1 MLCRMNP
8 HGFYVFEG
16 DHAVGKSTVMEAIAE
31 VVPATVMQLPTAPI
45 RDIADYIHSHSTSP
59 AILGYYLCA
68 VADATPEI
76 EAARNNSLILCHRY
90 ILSSFAL
97 YASAARLD
105 LRGKDSFF
113 IDFFKMIQRQ
123 IARPD
128 HTFFLTCD
136 SSTRRARIHADKPRP
151 SRLANLNSL
160 YSPAKEHAL
169 STLASY
175 CIPSTAVDTT
185 NRAVASVVNQ
195 VLNVLRQ

>member
-1 MLCRMNP
+1 MNP

-16 DHAVGKSTVMEAIAE
+16 DHAVGKSTVIEAIAR
-31 VVPATVMQLPTAPI
+31 VVPATVMQLPTTPI
-45 RDIADYIHSHSTSP
+45 REIAEYIHSHSTR
-59 AILGYYLCA
+59 AATLGYYLCA

-105 LRGKDSFF
+105 LQGKDSYY

-128 HTFFLTCD
+128 HTFLLTCD
-136 SSTRRARIHADKPRP
+136 SSIRRARIHADKSRP
-151 SRLANLNSL
+151 SRLANLDSL
-160 YSPAKEHAL
+160 YSPTKERAL
-169 STLASY
+169 RALASY
-175 CIPSTAVDTT
+175 CVPCTAVDTT
-185 NRAVASVVNQ
+185 NTDVDSIVNQ
-195 VLNVLRQ
+195 VLDVLRQ